1 MRIGVDVG
9 GTKIEAIALDA
20 KGRELKRVR
29 VATPRGD
36 YAATVA
42 TVKALVDDSCAQHAP

>member
-1 MRIGVDVG
+1 VRIGVDVG